1 MIKPAYTPKLLTRL
15 IWETQSIED
24 HSSLINLY
32 QALEDQGDIAFS
44 DELKNV
50 FAAPNHYFRFVKYI
64 DDMDQLCRFNLR
76 LISLQQKGFAVVTCM
91 LNRRIAFQRELIL
104 AKENNGQ

>member
-64 DDMDQLCRFNLR
+64 EDMDELCRFNLR
-76 LISLQQKGFAVVTCM
+76 LISLQQKGFAVVTYM
-91 LNRRIAFQRELIL
+91 LNRRIAFQRELII
-104 AKENNGQ
+104 AKNKD

>member
-1 MIKPAYTPKLLTRL
+1 MKPTYTPQLLTRL

-24 HSSLINLY
+24 HHRLINLY
-32 QALEDQGDIAFS
+32 QSLEDQGDIVFS
-44 DELKNV
+44 EDLKKV
-50 FAAPNHYFRFVKYI
+50 FAVPNHYFRFVKYI
-64 DDMDQLCRFNLR
+64 EDMDELCRFNLR

-104 AKENNGQ
+104 AKNKD